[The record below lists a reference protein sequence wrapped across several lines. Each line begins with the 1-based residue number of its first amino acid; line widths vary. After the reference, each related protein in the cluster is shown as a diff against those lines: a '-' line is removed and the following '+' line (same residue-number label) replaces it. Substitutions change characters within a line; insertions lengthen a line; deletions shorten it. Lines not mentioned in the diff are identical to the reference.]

1 MADKILAKALTA
13 IGRKERTEAEMRQ
26 WLADREVEPEEIDR
40 VVSFLIENLAIDD
53 ARFADAYT
61 ADKRELAGW
70 GSERIEQKLRSRGIS
85 PALVQAAISR
95 EEEESEVDR
104 AVRVLHDRD
113 ADLTDDRGRQKALG
127 LLSRRGYSLE
137 DAYAAIRRAGRDT

>member
-40 VVSFLIENLAIDD
+40 VVDFLIENLAIDD
-53 ARFADAYT
+53 ARFADAFT

-85 PALVQAAISR
+85 AGTGAG
-95 EEEESEVDR
+95 R
-104 AVRVLHDRD
+104 ARPG
-113 ADLTDDRGRQKALG
+113 RGRV
-127 LLSRRGYSLE
+127 RGGPGGPG
-137 DAYAAIRRAGRDT
+137 AAGPRGGPH